1 MKQSQSS
8 LVLTALL
15 STLLTTTTYA
25 ASKGHQASKLAQAT
39 YDAREKCI
47 SDTLAALPGTPQQ
60 GNGLS
65 TRRMNMYSECAKRMG
80 FRP

>member
-1 MKQSQSS
+1 MKHSHST
-8 LVLTALL
+8 LVLTAVL
-15 STLLTTTTYA
+15 SMLLTTTTYA
-25 ASKGHQASKLAQAT
+25 ALKSHQASKLDQAT
-39 YDAREKCI
+39 YNAREKCI

>member
-1 MKQSQSS
+1 MKHAHST

-15 STLLTTTTYA
+15 STLLATTTYA
-25 ASKGHQASKLAQAT
+25 APKGAQAPKLDEAT
-39 YDAREKCI
+39 YNAREKCI
-47 SDTLAALPGTPQQ
+47 SDTLAALPGTPSQ

-65 TRRMNMYSECAKRMG
+65 GRRMNMYSECAKRMG

>member
-1 MKQSQSS
+1 MKHST

-15 STLLTTTTYA
+15 SALLTTTTYA
-25 ASKGHQASKLAQAT
+25 ASKSHQASKLAQAQAT